1 MFDRNKLLK
10 TRATYVWYLEW
21 SDQILSAQKVWKIL
35 NFMKKQTNRIWC
47 LSKTVT
53 LEHLKSIILKY
64 SCQIYCFAFAL
75 VANYGT
81 KKWQDKQ
88 CAKIRYNDLFEF
100 LIKWRYKIKKK
111 AWWAGS
117 LGLFYGPWPFLRR
130 NSLSNAVINFRR
142 IIGHG
147 LIHFQCNWK
156 KIQFFLLNEK
166 NKEWKK

>member
-10 TRATYVWYLEW
+10 TRATYVWYSEW
-21 SDQILSAQKVWKIL
+21 CDQILSSQKVWKIF
-35 NFMKKQTNRIWC
+35 NFMKKTNKPN
-47 LSKTVT
+47 LMFAKTVT
-53 LEHLKSIILKY
+53 LEHLESIILKY

-75 VANYGT
+75 VSNWGT

-88 CAKIRYNDLFEF
+88 CAKIRYNNLFEF
-100 LIKWRYKIKKK
+100 LIKLRYEIKKK
-111 AWWAGS
+111 ARWAGS

-130 NSLSNAVINFRR
+130 NPLSNAVTNFRR